1 MHVKIRTE
9 SLPNQF
15 IFCRHAESVGNAR
28 GLDDNSTKETA
39 NHQFELSPHG
49 QNQVTQVRDFVRSS
63 FPDGFS
69 EYYVSSFLRTQTTFR
84 GIWGEEVSP
93 FEDPR
98 LDEWWKGIFH
108 SLNKDEIAKYYPIES
123 ITLKREG
130 WYQYR
135 PPQGEAGKD
144 VEVRILSYLNSLS
157 PVENVFITGHGRWFS
172 FFERLLLQLPRE
184 EMNTEA
190 PKNCSVIALTKK
202 GDRYESQVLFTPQ

>member
-28 GLDDNSTKETA
+28 DLDDNSTKEVA
-39 NHQFELSPHG
+39 NHKFELSPKG
-49 QNQVTQVRDFVRSS
+49 QREVVQTSDFIHSYFPNS
-63 FPDGFS
+63 FAEHYISTF
-69 EYYVSSFLRTQTTFR
+69 FRTQATFG
-84 GIWGEEVSP
+84 GIFDEHVIP

-108 SLNKDEIAKYYPIES
+108 SLSKEEIERYYPAEAAV
-123 ITLKREG
+123 LQREG
-130 WYQYR
+130 WYHYR
-135 PPQGEAGKD
+135 PPQGESGKD
-144 VEVRILSYLNSLS
+144 VEMRILSFLSSLN
-157 PVENVFITGHGRWFS
+157 PVDDVFICGHGRWFN

-202 GDRYESQVLFTPQ
+202 DDRYESQVLFTPQ